1 MQYYETNLMKL
12 GELQAKSLKKKKQLL
27 ATIGKMLKVQ
37 TSKNTTSNFDE
48 DLFQN
53 KWFFR
58 KLYKLDLIDKMPEG
72 KAKEKEAVRFWWSTE
87 DEDCFTMAFGEEI
100 KEYCTSRT

>member
-1 MQYYETNLMKL
+1 MKL

-27 ATIGKMLKVQ
+27 ASIGKMLKVQ
-37 TSKNTTSNFDE
+37 TSENTMSNFDE

-58 KLYKLDLIDKMPEG
+58 KLCKTQFDK
-72 KAKEKEAVRFWWSTE
+72 E
-87 DEDCFTMAFGEEI
+87 DARRQRKRKRSCKI
-100 KEYCTSRT
+100 LVVY